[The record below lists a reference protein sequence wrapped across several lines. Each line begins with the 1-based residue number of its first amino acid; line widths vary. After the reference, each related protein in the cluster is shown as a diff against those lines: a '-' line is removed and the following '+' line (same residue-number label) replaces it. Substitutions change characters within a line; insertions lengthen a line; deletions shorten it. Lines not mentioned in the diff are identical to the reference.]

1 MPKTLAE
8 IAIDAGLVNKAGAA
22 KAGKMAEEQRQPL
35 VVVMVREL
43 GIDELALVAAFGK
56 QTRVPLID
64 PQNIQIDPDALRS
77 IPRDVCARLRVLPL
91 SLAVDGNARV
101 LRIAMA
107 DPTDTT
113 AVAEIES
120 LTQCEIDVSAL
131 PLSAIDELVDKGY
144 RQVNTAV
151 VMRPGNPGSTMF
163 VTSRGKDGAAAVSSN
178 YPESEVSVTAQMQL
192 SALQAPEDLDSRVTA
207 LVQVLVGK
215 GLITEAELLEAL
227 VKLKSS

>member
-1 MPKTLAE
+1 
-8 IAIDAGLVNKAGAA
+8 
-22 KAGKMAEEQRQPL
+22 
-35 VVVMVREL
+35 VR
-43 GIDELALVAAFGK
+43 
-56 QTRVPLID
+56 
-64 PQNIQIDPDALRS
+64 S
-77 IPRDVCARLRVLPL
+77 LRVLPL
-91 SLAVDGNARV
+91 SLATDGNARV

-113 AVAEIES
+113 AVAELES
-120 LTQCEIDVSAL
+120 LTQCEIDVFAL

-144 RQVNTAV
+144 RQLNTAV

-163 VTSRGKDGAAAVSSN
+163 VTARGKDGVPAVSSN

-192 SALQAPEDLDSRVTA
+192 SALQAPEDIESRVTA

>member
-1 MPKTLAE
+1 LPKTLAE

-22 KAGKMAEEQRQPL
+22 KAGKMAEEQKQPL
-35 VVVMVREL
+35 VVIMVREL

-77 IPRDVCARLRVLPL
+77 ISRDVCARLRVLPL
-91 SLAVDGNARV
+91 SLATDGNARV

-113 AVAEIES
+113 AVAELES

-163 VTSRGKDGAAAVSSN
+163 VTARGKDGVPAVSSS

-192 SALQAPEDLDSRVTA
+192 SALQAPEDVESRVAA